1 MPDLSVSQSKLSDGG
16 KVAAPHPY
24 VMQDQKE
31 ERPMEMIEKLSLAG
45 IVPVIKV
52 EDAADAVPLCKAL
65 SDGGLPSRR
74 SRSALTRPRK
84 PSAACMP
91 SCPT

>member
-45 IVPVIKV
+45 IVPSHSSV
-52 EDAADAVPLCKAL
+52 
-65 SDGGLPSRR
+65 
-74 SRSALTRPRK
+74 
-84 PSAACMP
+84 
-91 SCPT
+91 